1 MAKYRILSIDGGGLR
16 GIIAARLL
24 RKLNDDPRIRG
35 FLDHTQL
42 FAGTSTGAF
51 VALGL
56 AAGKSAQ
63 QLEQIY
69 LQDGKAIF
77 ADNKWDNFLNIGRW
91 FRADYN
97 ARNLESVLAREFGD
111 ATLADLSRK
120 VIVPTFDLDNIED
133 IEQQR
138 VTDRHWKAK
147 MFHNF
152 KRDEQI
158 QQTKLRDI
166 ARYTSAAPTF
176 FSAKDGYIDGGVVA
190 NNPAMVAL
198 AQAISR
204 HNTPDEKQQLDDLVI
219 LSVGTGTSLEWVEKR
234 NPNWGYLRWA
244 KKLLAILFEGS
255 EGIAH
260 YQCQQLLGNQ
270 YQRLQTT
277 LPKEYAMD
285 DVEKLP
291 QLLALAESVDLEATV
306 GFIQQHWQL
315 G

>member
-1 MAKYRILSIDGGGLR
+1 MARYRILSIDGGGLR
-16 GIIAARLL
+16 GVIAARLL
-24 RKLNDDPRIRG
+24 KKLNDEPRIRG

-42 FAGTSTGAF
+42 YAGTSTGAF
-51 VALGL
+51 IALGL
-56 AAGKSAQ
+56 AAGKTPH

-69 LQDGKAIF
+69 LQDGKSIF
-77 ADNKWDNFLNIGRW
+77 ADNKWDNFLNMGRW
-91 FRADYN
+91 FRADYK

-111 ATLADLSRK
+111 TTLGDLAHK

-133 IEQQR
+133 IEQKR
-138 VTDRHWKAK
+138 DTDRHWKAK

-152 KRDEQI
+152 KRGEHNLS
-158 QQTKLRDI
+158 TKLRDI

-176 FSAKDGYIDGGVVA
+176 FSAKDGFIDGGVVA

-204 HNTPDEKQQLDDLVI
+204 HNAPEEKQQLDDLVI
-219 LSVGTGTSLEWVEKR
+219 LSVGTGTSLEWVEDR

-255 EGIAH
+255 EGIAN
-260 YQCQQLLGNQ
+260 YQCQQLLGDQ

-285 DVEKLP
+285 DVSKLP
-291 QLLALAESVDLEATV
+291 QFLALAEAVDLEPAIR
-306 GFIQQHWQL
+306 FIQTRW
-315 G
+315 